1 MKIVLVRVD
10 DRLIH
15 GQVVVGWTRTV
26 NGSFIVVIDDEVAVD
41 KMQKT
46 LLKLATPTGVK
57 SEILTVEDAVKN
69 LMENKYESENV
80 IILVKSPNTI
90 ERLIEKGINIS
101 KVNIGNIRSNKERKQ
116 LLKGLNASPEEIQT
130 WKHLDRL
137 GIKLEAQGFPDQK
150 KNDFNILL
158 SNLA

>member
-26 NGSFIVVIDDEVAVD
+26 NGSLIVVIDDKVAVD
-41 KMQKT
+41 DMQKT

-57 SEILTVEDAVKN
+57 SEILSVEEAVTK
-69 LMENKYESENV
+69 LKENKYKNENV
-80 IILVKSPNTI
+80 IILAKSPNTI
-90 ERLIEKGINIS
+90 KELIEKGIDIP

-116 LLKGLNASPEEIQT
+116 LLKGLNASPEEIQV
-130 WKHLDRL
+130 WKDLDAL
-137 GIKLEAQGFPDQK
+137 GVKLEAQGFPDQK
-150 KNDFNILL
+150 KNDFNMLL
-158 SNLA
+158 SGL